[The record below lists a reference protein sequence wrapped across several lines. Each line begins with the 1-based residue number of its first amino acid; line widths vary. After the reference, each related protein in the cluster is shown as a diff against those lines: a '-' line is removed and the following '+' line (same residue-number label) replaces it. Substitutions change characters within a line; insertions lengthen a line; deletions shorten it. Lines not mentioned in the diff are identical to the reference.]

1 MHLGNIRKKSL
12 SWNISL
18 HFWKIL
24 FSKGVDVKAVFRE
37 NISSILL
44 KENKPMRRTFKVKA
58 PAIIQQHAACNMKSN
73 DTNRSKQMNLMKM
86 VTFSASAEVMMASF
100 SAGPLPE
107 VVRLTVFTA
116 LCQACTWEAWGDMIT
131 TLGLIQ
137 FRENRETVS
146 VLPYLYYSQTL
157 PREERSR
164 VNININYN
172 EAEGQQRPIRGPVMT
187 NQRVMRCGLS
197 KREWNSNY
205 PESNKEKL

>member
-1 MHLGNIRKKSL
+1 
-12 SWNISL
+12 
-18 HFWKIL
+18 
-24 FSKGVDVKAVFRE
+24 
-37 NISSILL
+37 
-44 KENKPMRRTFKVKA
+44 
-58 PAIIQQHAACNMKSN
+58 
-73 DTNRSKQMNLMKM
+73 MNLMKM
-86 VTFSASAEVMMASF
+86 VTFSVSAEVMMASF

-116 LCQACTWEAWGDMIT
+116 LCQAWTWEAWGDMIT

-137 FRENRETVS
+137 FRENTETVS
-146 VLPYLYYSQTL
+146 KLPYLYSQTL

-172 EAEGQQRPIRGPVMT
+172 EAEGQQWPIRGSVMT

-205 PESNKEKL
+205 PGAIKRSFKLYGGEKLWWRIISTFIFSVSFWENFV